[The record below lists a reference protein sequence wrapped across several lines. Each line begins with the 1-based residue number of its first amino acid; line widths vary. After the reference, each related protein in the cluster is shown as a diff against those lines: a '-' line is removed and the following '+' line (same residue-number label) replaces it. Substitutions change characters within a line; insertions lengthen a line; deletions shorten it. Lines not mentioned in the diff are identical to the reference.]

1 MAGGVVGVS
10 VNKGLSAF
18 KDFSTQMFYATHLG
32 SKFSGLSC
40 INTSGEFITEHNKG
54 RFRKN
59 FKDGNFNVC
68 HGELIIGHTALKEKQ
83 PLEVDCQWGKF
94 ALTFSG
100 NISNINDLRKKF
112 SSNGSLF
119 ITNRDVEIMA
129 KIVAKGKNPLDGLK
143 LLYQQVQG
151 AFSLLML
158 TMNGIYCARSPE
170 GQTALVLGKKNNNVI
185 ASSTTTGFS
194 NGGYQILRDVKPGE
208 AVLLK
213 DGDIEIEAEHQITE
227 SSRIQCPTFRWIY
240 SDDPSST
247 IDGVNVA
254 EARIAIGRELAKLA
268 PVEADYVMGVPNSG
282 IYHATGY
289 CLESKIPYMPG
300 LEKYQ
305 YAERSYSQ
313 TTQEER
319 DEEAYLKIL
328 VIERLVKDKTVIVVD
343 DSIVRATQMK
353 MNLIKKLRNAGVK
366 EIHLRIACPPITKP
380 CRYDFATRS
389 LEELATYK
397 YGRADKIKEFLEVDS
412 LVFATKEI
420 LAKAIG
426 KPLDNLCLYCWS

>member
-1 MAGGVVGVS
+1 MAGGVIGVS
-10 VNKGLSAF
+10 VNKELSAF
-18 KDFSTQMFYATHLG
+18 KDFSMQMFYATHLG

-40 INTSGEFITEHNKG
+40 IDTNGEFITEHNKG

-59 FKDGNFNVC
+59 QKDGKFNVC

-100 NISNINDLRKKF
+100 NISNINDLRKQF
-112 SSNGSLF
+112 STNGSLF

-129 KIVAKGKNPLDGLK
+129 KIVAKGKNSLDGLK
-143 LLYQQVQG
+143 LLYKQVQG
-151 AFSLLML
+151 AFSLLVL
-158 TMNGIYCARSPE
+158 TKDGIYCARSSE
-170 GQTALVLGKKNNNVI
+170 GQTALVLGKKKNNIVV
-185 ASSTTTGFS
+185 SSTTTGFS
-194 NGGYQILRDVKPGE
+194 NGEYGIDRDIKPGE
-208 AVLLK
+208 VVLLK
-213 DGDIEIEAEHQITE
+213 NGDIEKEYQITE
-227 SSRIQCPTFRWIY
+227 SSKIQCPTFRWIY

-247 IDGVNVA
+247 IEGVNVA
-254 EARIAIGRELAKLA
+254 EARISIGRELAKLK
-268 PVEADYVMGVPNSG
+268 PVKADYVMAVPNSG

-300 LEKYQ
+300 LQKYQ
-305 YAERSYSQ
+305 FADRSYSQ

-328 VIERLVKDKTVIVVD
+328 VIERLVKGKSVIVVD

-397 YGRADKIKEFLEVDS
+397 YGGPDKIKEFLEVDS